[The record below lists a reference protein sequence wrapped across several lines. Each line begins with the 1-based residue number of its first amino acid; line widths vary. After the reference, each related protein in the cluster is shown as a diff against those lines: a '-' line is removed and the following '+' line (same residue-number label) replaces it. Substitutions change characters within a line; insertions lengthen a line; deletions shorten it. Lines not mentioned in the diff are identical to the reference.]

1 MHSLPDATEIV
12 IAAIM
17 ARHGLVAGSCE
28 IHLDDVV
35 HQLVAPDT
43 RSTMFWASYVATEE
57 HKPFPTAYGAVRARF
72 YPLGIETRF
81 AWFDMAVSAD

>member
-1 MHSLPDATEIV
+1 MPIPDASEIV

-35 HQLVAPDT
+35 HQLRTPEC
-43 RSTMFWASYVATEE
+43 RSSIFWASYVATEE
-57 HKPFPTAYGAVRARF
+57 HKPFPTAYGAVRATF
-72 YPLGIETRF
+72 YPVGIETRF
-81 AWFDMAVSAD
+81 AWFDMAIHAD